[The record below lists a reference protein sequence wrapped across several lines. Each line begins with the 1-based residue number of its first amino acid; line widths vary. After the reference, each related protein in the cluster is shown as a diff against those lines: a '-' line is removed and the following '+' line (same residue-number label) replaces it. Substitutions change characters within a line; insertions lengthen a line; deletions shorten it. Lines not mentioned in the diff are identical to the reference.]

1 MSATIRTAD
10 PTAIKTTDSSKS
22 TSRPGAREHVPLNSG
37 LAKIISLELASDED
51 STTIISKQL
60 KVSAPTKVE
69 SSSAAAQT
77 ATASSVASS
86 EPPKLQP
93 LECPALLERKTAP
106 LAAATPVKQAQQVIS
121 YNRHVPPLSSNATR
135 MAEAQEVLAL
145 YQQQQS
151 NLQEQIQL
159 EQLRRMQAAMLLYQ
173 HPHAAT
179 LQSLLASHHHAAAN
193 FASEMFSNQRLFP
206 HLPQATNTAVPQ
218 KAVASEGKIKA
229 EPKATASGTSPG
241 LLSLAPK
248 RPLDG
253 TNHNKPVSERPEEYQ
268 HLSKKARGTPAQLAV
283 SVATGEAKHC
293 PPQAQTS
300 KDSDDQSQYSDVD
313 LNGQRFRPYQY
324 EQWTEKFQDLI
335 SFRKEKGHWYV
346 FFIVQRPRITAGV
359 FFICILTRSYLLPC
373 SQVPHTY
380 KENPALARWVKRQRY
395 QYKLKVDGKMSTM
408 TDERITLLENI
419 GFIWDSHAA
428 AWAEKLYEL
437 KDFTRRRGH
446 CNVPSTFP
454 ENPQLATWVKCQ
466 RRQYKLLRDDKV
478 SNMTVDRI
486 LELEKVGF
494 VWEVR
499 KTVDSSSFLPPGMGR
514 MKVAAIAATKASKAA

>member
-335 SFRKEKGHWYV
+335 SFRKEKGH
-346 FFIVQRPRITAGV
+346 
-359 FFICILTRSYLLPC
+359 C
-373 SQVPHTY
+373 QVPHTY